1 MDNNYIDNSFNNM
14 MLIIVK
20 VQLVWVREWWVGVWV
35 WYFFEWLV
43 GKCGFFMS
51 GRWVGVVFL

>member
-20 VQLVWVREWWVGVWV
+20 VQLVQVREWWVGVWV
-35 WYFFEWLV
+35 WYFFEWWV